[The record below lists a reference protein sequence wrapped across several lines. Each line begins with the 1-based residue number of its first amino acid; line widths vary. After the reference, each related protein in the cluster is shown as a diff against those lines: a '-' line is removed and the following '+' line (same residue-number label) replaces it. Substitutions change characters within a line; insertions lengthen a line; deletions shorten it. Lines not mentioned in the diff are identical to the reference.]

1 MTKFYQKNINNSQE
15 LESVSAIQVI
25 NYLNDKFDASNDD
38 FWIWLFT
45 DCKFGE
51 TSILLLSDM
60 SVFNKQHREYILLIK
75 EEYID
80 YVDDDLS
87 LEIENDL

>member
-60 SVFNKQHREYILLIK
+60 SVFNKQYREYILLIK

-80 YVDDDLS
+80 YVDDDFS

>member
-1 MTKFYQKNINNSQE
+1 MKFYQKNTNNLQEIN
-15 LESVSAIQVI
+15 SVSAIQII
-25 NYLNDKFDASNDD
+25 NYLNDKFEISNDE

-51 TSILLLSDM
+51 TSILLLNDIG
-60 SVFNKQHREYILLIK
+60 VFDKQYREYILLIK
-75 EEYID
+75 EEYYD
-80 YVDDDLS
+80 YMYDDFS

>member
-45 DCKFGE
+45 GCKFGE
-51 TSILLLSDM
+51 TSILLLNDI
-60 SVFNKQHREYILLIK
+60 SVFNKQYREYILLIK

-80 YVDDDLS
+80 YIDEDLS

>member
-15 LESVSAIQVI
+15 LESISAIQVI

-60 SVFNKQHREYILLIK
+60 SVFNKQYREYILLIK

>member
-38 FWIWLFT
+38 FWIWLFA

-60 SVFNKQHREYILLIK
+60 SVFNKRHRQYILLIK

-80 YVDDDLS
+80 YVDDDFS